1 MHEPAVQRGMKK
13 RDGRT
18 VSRAALE
25 EMRLMAL
32 ERMREG
38 ESPAKV
44 AASFGLNRGWAY
56 KAFRSGDPSY
66 HFNLMCRLSQWT
78 AMAVGL
84 QALCVL
90 VVFCIVI
97 EGLKV

>member
-56 KAFRSGDPSY
+56 KVLAKASGQGRGKRALRST
-66 HFNLMCRLSQWT
+66 RAT
-78 AMAVGL
+78 GL
-84 QALCVL
+84 LARIQN
-90 VVFCIVI
+90 
-97 EGLKV
+97 

>member
-1 MHEPAVQRGMKK
+1 M
-13 RDGRT
+13 
-18 VSRAALE
+18 AALRIE
-25 EMRLMAL
+25 NGEFEPKSFRAFMYFYSKGLVPLPRSMAW
-32 ERMREG
+32 R
-38 ESPAKV
+38 
-44 AASFGLNRGWAY
+44 AY